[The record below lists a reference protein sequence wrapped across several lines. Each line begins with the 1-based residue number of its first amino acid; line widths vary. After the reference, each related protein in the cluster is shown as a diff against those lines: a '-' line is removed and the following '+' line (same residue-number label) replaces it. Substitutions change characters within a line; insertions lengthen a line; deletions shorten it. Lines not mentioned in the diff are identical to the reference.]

1 MQSASALFVSLPP
14 PPVLPLYP
22 SSPTL
27 PNRIPRRSASYV
39 LRSKRGG
46 AAEVLKRTEIQLEP
60 GRTTNLSSGN
70 EVRVRFDVPGNSG
83 PLRMKDINRPKL
95 IPGCYS
101 NCKLS
106 AVNYVGWILEFV
118 LIPRLRT
125 ERLNIEI
132 REAGNFGSQRIDER
146 SAGSEAPR
154 LSLFTT
160 FIRAI
165 CMHICT
171 HTSISFHHRKGGVVP
186 SFFFISCLSVQLP
199 RALHIGE
206 ARVVN

>member
-1 MQSASALFVSLPP
+1 M
-14 PPVLPLYP
+14 
-22 SSPTL
+22 
-27 PNRIPRRSASYV
+27 
-39 LRSKRGG
+39 LRSERGG

-106 AVNYVGWILEFV
+106 AVNYVGWILKFV
-118 LIPRLRT
+118 LIPRLGT

-132 REAGNFGSQRIDER
+132 REAGNFESQRIDER

-154 LSLFTT
+154 LRLFTT

-186 SFFFISCLSVQLP
+186 SFFSLAVYRSNCLAHSTLAKHVSLINPIATMATSAGRGMLLSNAKQ
-199 RALHIGE
+199 RRSHC
-206 ARVVN
+206 

>member
-1 MQSASALFVSLPP
+1 M
-14 PPVLPLYP
+14 
-22 SSPTL
+22 
-27 PNRIPRRSASYV
+27 
-39 LRSKRGG
+39 LRSERGG

-95 IPGCYS
+95 IPGYYS

-154 LSLFTT
+154 LRLFTT

-186 SFFFISCLSVQLP
+186 SFFSLAVYRSNCLAHSTLAKHVSLINP
-199 RALHIGE
+199 IATRATSAGRGMLLSNAKQRRSHC
-206 ARVVN
+206 